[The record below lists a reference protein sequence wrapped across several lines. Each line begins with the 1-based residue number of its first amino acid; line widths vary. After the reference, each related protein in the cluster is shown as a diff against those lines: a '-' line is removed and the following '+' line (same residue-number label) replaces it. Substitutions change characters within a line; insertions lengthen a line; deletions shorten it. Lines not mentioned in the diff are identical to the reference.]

1 MSELLIN
8 AVNHYSKDFTLIDV
22 PYMVDVDV
30 SASTKPDFVKDLHHS
45 KEKVYVGS
53 GEQSFIQLMK
63 DKKLLSGKQMCITPC
78 YRDEEILDDL
88 HNLMFMK
95 LELIEY
101 HNKWNDHEIFMNE
114 HLIALSNMISSAKSF
129 FKKQLNYRSTIETV
143 VGGHNQ
149 YDILINGIEVGSY
162 GGRETAFGRF
172 IYGTGVAFPRI
183 NQALQRTET

>member
-1 MSELLIN
+1 MSELLID
-8 AVNHYSKDFTLIDV
+8 AVNYYSNNFTLIDV

-30 SASTKPDFVKDLHHS
+30 SASTKPESVKDLYHN

-63 DKKLLSGKQMCITPC
+63 ENKLLSGKHMCITPC

-88 HNLMFMK
+88 HHLMFMK

-101 HNKWNDHEIFMNE
+101 HAVWDDYEVFMNE
-114 HLIALSNMISSAKSF
+114 HLIALSNMISSAKTF
-129 FKKQLNYRSTIETV
+129 LNKQLNYSSTIETV
-143 VGGHNQ
+143 ISGHNQ

-162 GGRETAFGRF
+162 GVRETAFGRF